1 MDTAHKSIA
10 ISKNGKD
17 YIRIIPF
24 GVEESRVEIKFS
36 FFDESFIVRRFTLN
50 KDEDILLYKPTDF
63 GIASHELSY
72 HNSNTLHPNATILPK
87 YKDNTERKPI
97 LQEVIDLDLKNL
109 LVPIPICRITVNQES
124 DLVYNP
130 KNYHN
135 NINLSSKYNTT
146 EIFISSAKY
155 DFKSLSKRFPFIV
168 EYLFPMTT
176 IDFIVYGAGVGSEP
190 ITNKMYENKEPI
202 TALESDLIGNY
213 RFYYRTYELVKTNA
227 FFLYSNPEYSQNN
240 FVEFFNNLDYL
251 DLLATTNIGF
261 KIQGT
266 DRYDVKP
273 AYKRDIENLKRIGYH
288 KDYIKRWFNR
298 FYKKELEYNFLKK
311 FRSGIIL
318 G

>member
-1 MDTAHKSIA
+1 MGTVHKSIA

-17 YIRIIPF
+17 YIRILPF
-24 GVEESRVEIKFS
+24 GVEENRVEIKFS

-63 GIASHELSY
+63 GFASHELSY

-87 YKDNTERKPI
+87 YKDKTERKPI
-97 LQEVIDLDLKNL
+97 LQEIIDLDLKNL

-135 NINLSSKYNTT
+135 NIDLSTKYNTT

-190 ITNKMYENKEPI
+190 ITNKMLENKEPI

-227 FFLYSNPEYSQNN
+227 FFLYSNREYSQNN
-240 FVEFFNNLDYL
+240 FIEFFNNLDYL

-298 FYKKELEYNFLKK
+298 FYKKEIEYNSLKK

-318 G
+318 E